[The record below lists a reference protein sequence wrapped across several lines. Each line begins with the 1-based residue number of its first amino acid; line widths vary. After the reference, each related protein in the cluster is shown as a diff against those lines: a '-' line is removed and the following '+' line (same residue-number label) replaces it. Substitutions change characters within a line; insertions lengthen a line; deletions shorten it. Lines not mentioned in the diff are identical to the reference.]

1 MAVWDQESFDP
12 SIFFFFFLDVCRFY
26 WVLSVRAECEHLK
39 DRISEFYCIY
49 NLLMAFLKC
58 FKLVIKPL
66 TRFTE
71 SVKMLH

>member
-1 MAVWDQESFDP
+1 MAVWDQDSFDP
-12 SIFFFFFLDVCRFY
+12 SSFFFYVCKFY
-26 WVLSVRAECEHLK
+26 WVLSVRAECEQLK
-39 DRISEFYCIY
+39 DRISESYCIY
-49 NLLMAFLKC
+49 NLLMAFLKG

>member
-12 SIFFFFFLDVCRFY
+12 SSFFLDVCRFY
-26 WVLSVRAECEHLK
+26 WVLSVRAKCEHLK